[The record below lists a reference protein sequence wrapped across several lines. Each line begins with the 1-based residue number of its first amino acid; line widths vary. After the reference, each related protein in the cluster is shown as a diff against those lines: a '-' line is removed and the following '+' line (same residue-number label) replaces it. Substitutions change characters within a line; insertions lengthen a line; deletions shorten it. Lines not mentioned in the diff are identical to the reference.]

1 MQTMHRTNLVPPLR
15 FGDWL
20 AGLLIAACVIAAPLV
35 SRAQQVGG
43 DGYFVTA
50 TESGFDDAVTDV
62 VDAIV
67 NQGLVIDYTGK
78 VGDMLA
84 RTGEAVGMQTPYRN
98 AVYMQFCSAKHT
110 HAVVAA
116 DPLNIAV
123 CPYVVFIY
131 ELADDTGTKIG
142 YRRPV
147 GVVGPASAEAL
158 AGIDDLLKTIVMKAA
173 EGM

>member
-1 MQTMHRTNLVPPLR
+1 MSVSPNTKKSGSLQFPRMM
-15 FGDWL
+15 
-20 AGLLIAACVIAAPLV
+20 AGLLVSACLITAP
-35 SRAQQVGG
+35 SSSQAQEVGG

-50 TESGFDDAVTDV
+50 TESVFEDAVTDV
-62 VDAIV
+62 TNAIV

-84 RTGEAVGMQTPYRN
+84 RTGEAVGMETPYKN

-123 CPYVVFIY
+123 CPYVVFVY
-131 ELADDTGTKIG
+131 ELADGSGAKIG

-147 GVVGPASAEAL
+147 GVPGPASADAL
-158 AGIDDLLKTIVMKAA
+158 AGIDGLLKGIVLEAA

>member
-1 MQTMHRTNLVPPLR
+1 M
-15 FGDWL
+15 D
-20 AGLLIAACVIAAPLV
+20 
-35 SRAQQVGG
+35 G

-50 TESGFDDAVTDV
+50 TESVFDDAVTDV
-62 VDAIV
+62 TNAIV

-84 RTGEAVGMQTPYRN
+84 RTGEAVGMQTPYKN

-123 CPYVVFIY
+123 CPYVVFVY
-131 ELADDTGTKIG
+131 ELADGSGPKIG

-147 GVVGPASAEAL
+147 GVPGTASADAL
-158 AGIDDLLKTIVMKAA
+158 AGIDNLLKGIVMEAA
-173 EGM
+173 GGM

>member
-1 MQTMHRTNLVPPLR
+1 MSVSPNTKKSGSRHFPRLMAGMLVSTC
-15 FGDWL
+15 
-20 AGLLIAACVIAAPLV
+20 LIAAPF
-35 SRAQQVGG
+35 SSHAQEVGG

-50 TESGFDDAVTDV
+50 TESVFDDAVTDV
-62 VDAIV
+62 TNAIV

-84 RTGEAVGMQTPYRN
+84 RTGEAVGMQTPYKN

-123 CPYVVFIY
+123 CPYVVFVY
-131 ELADDTGTKIG
+131 ELADGSGAKIG

-147 GVVGPASAEAL
+147 GVAGSASADAL
-158 AGIDDLLKTIVMKAA
+158 TGIDGLLKGIVMEAA
-173 EGM
+173 GGL